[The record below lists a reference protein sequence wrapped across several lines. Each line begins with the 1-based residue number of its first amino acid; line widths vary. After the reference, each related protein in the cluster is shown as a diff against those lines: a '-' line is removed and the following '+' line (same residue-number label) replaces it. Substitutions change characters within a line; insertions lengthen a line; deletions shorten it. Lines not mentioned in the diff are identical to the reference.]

1 MNLDEKYPAIFEK
14 KLDITLRLC
23 SPDVVNEYG
32 RTEGGEKGMGLP
44 VQAKALT
51 HNIRDLVMLSWP
63 PQERKLPDGS
73 KNPAFEYGMT
83 FDDLCRSLGYEI
95 LSNVCRLYN
104 DPKGR

>member
-1 MNLDEKYPAIFEK
+1 MSDDRYPAIFEK

-23 SPDVVNEYG
+23 SPDVVNDYG
-32 RTEGGEKGMGLP
+32 RTEAGLP

-51 HNIRDLVMLSWP
+51 HNIRDTVMLSWP
-63 PQERKLPDGS
+63 PKEKGEEGY
-73 KNPAFEYGMT
+73 EYGMT

>member
-1 MNLDEKYPAIFEK
+1 MDMNEKYPAIFEK

-23 SPDVVNEYG
+23 SPDVVNDYG
-32 RTEGGEKGMGLP
+32 RTEAGLP

-51 HNIRDLVMLSWP
+51 HNIRDLVMVSWP
-63 PQERKLPDGS
+63 PKEKGEEGY
-73 KNPAFEYGMT
+73 EYGMT

-95 LSNVCRLYN
+95 LSNVCRLMN

>member
-1 MNLDEKYPAIFEK
+1 MNLDERYPAIFEK

-32 RTEGGEKGMGLP
+32 RTEAGLP

-51 HNIRDLVMLSWP
+51 HNIRDLVMVSWP
-63 PQERKLPDGS
+63 PKEKGEEGY
-73 KNPAFEYGMT
+73 EYGMT

-95 LSNVCRLYN
+95 LSNVCRLMN

>member
-1 MNLDEKYPAIFEK
+1 MDDDRYPAIFER
-14 KLDITLRLC
+14 KLEFTLRLC

-32 RTEGGEKGMGLP
+32 REEAKLP

-51 HNIRDLVMLSWP
+51 HNIRDLVMVSWP
-63 PQERKLPDGS
+63 PKKKGDPD
-73 KNPAFEYGMT
+73 FEYGMT

-95 LSNVCRLYN
+95 LSNVCHLDT

>member
-1 MNLDEKYPAIFEK
+1 MDLNEKYPAIFEK

-23 SPDVVNEYG
+23 SPDVVNDYG
-32 RTEGGEKGMGLP
+32 RTEAGLP

-51 HNIRDLVMLSWP
+51 HNVRDLVMVSWP
-63 PQERKLPDGS
+63 PKEKGDP
-73 KNPAFEYGMT
+73 NYEYGMT

-95 LSNVCRLYN
+95 LSNVCRLMN

>member
-1 MNLDEKYPAIFEK
+1 MSLDDRYPAIFER
-14 KLDITLRLC
+14 KLEFTLRLC

-51 HNIRDLVMLSWP
+51 HNVRDLVMVSWP
-63 PQERKLPDGS
+63 PQERRLADGS
-73 KNPAFEYGMT
+73 PNPAFEYGMT

-95 LSNVCRLYN
+95 LSNVCHLDT